1 MTTNRKGR
9 DRLASGATLKTSKHT
24 CNFTGLAVRVKG
36 LIVTLALWGWLPVGL
51 ADWLIH
57 RGEPHD
63 E

>member
-1 MTTNRKGR
+1 MTRNRKSRAGCNQ
-9 DRLASGATLKTSKHT
+9 ATLKTSKHT
-24 CNFTGLAVRVKG
+24 CNFTGLAARVKG
-36 LIVTLALWGWLPVGL
+36 FIVTLALWGWLPVGL